1 MATVMFSSELQQF
14 TGETS
19 TSTSASDYR
28 GLVDELCAKYEKLN
42 RSTLTE
48 MAVAIDGVIIVD
60 PLLEPIGEAS
70 EVHFLH
76 FVAGG

>member
-1 MATVMFSSELQQF
+1 MATVIFSSELQQF
-14 TGETS
+14 TGEEKTEV
-19 TSTSASDYR
+19 AALVYR
-28 GLVDELCAKYEKLN
+28 DLVDELISRYDLLCREQ
-42 RSTLTE
+42 LTE

-60 PLLEPIGEAS
+60 PLLEPIGRNS

>member
-1 MATVMFSSELQQF
+1 MHFSSELQEF
-14 TGETS
+14 TGEPS
-19 TSTSASDYR
+19 VEIDASDYR
-28 GLVDELCAKYEKLN
+28 ALIDALCDRYPKLD
-42 RSTLTE
+42 RASLMD

-60 PLLEPIGEAS
+60 PLLEPLTAAS

>member
-1 MATVMFSSELQQF
+1 MI
-14 TGETS
+14 
-19 TSTSASDYR
+19 
-28 GLVDELCAKYEKLN
+28 DELCAKYPKLDRN
-42 RSTLTE
+42 ILTE

-60 PLLEPIGEAS
+60 PLLEPLDPET